1 VYFFFLKGTTK
12 KFCSV
17 FNENKIRDRLEDFVI
32 KKEIKSEID
41 GAVLSRKV
49 FYQLF
54 TVR

>member
-1 VYFFFLKGTTK
+1 MRI
-12 KFCSV
+12 KFATG
-17 FNENKIRDRLEDFVI
+17 FEDFVI